1 MLRWQTLMGVVLG
14 LGIAVGIS
22 SFVGN
27 GGSAF
32 VSGPVLSEYEGHLRE
47 LVIHYEPSAH
57 DIVLPVYR
65 QFLPLLESDVT
76 VYVVAPS
83 VAAFEAVVEAAGPV
97 RAALR
102 PIIVDHPMTAWSRD
116 RWLALGGS
124 NVVTLWHPR
133 GENGADLWPERAGDQ
148 RVAYDVAK
156 ALHPAV
162 RVKKS
167 SLYFDGGDFFADS
180 ENVFVMPRLLQR
192 NIQHTVTD
200 RQELVKIFSGELKRR
215 VILLNEAPDHHAAM
229 FMASIGKKTMLVG
242 DPRLGRRYVTPSRA
256 LELLPGGAD
265 FTAATQQLFDAVA
278 VQGEAAGY
286 TVVRIPTLVSP
297 DGRTFLT
304 YVNSVMDEQ
313 GGRRIVYLPFY
324 QGADSLNAVARQTW
338 ESLGFEVR
346 PVDSTSTY
354 RHFGSIH
361 CLVNVLSRAPQRGA
375 GS

>member
-1 MLRWQTLMGVVLG
+1 MLRWQTLAGIALG

-27 GGSAF
+27 GGASL
-32 VSGPVLSEYEGHLRE
+32 SGPVLSEYDGHLRE
-47 LVIHYEPSAH
+47 LVIQYEPSAR

-83 VAAFEAVVEAAGPV
+83 EAAFAAVVEAAGPL

-102 PIIVDHPMTAWSRD
+102 PIVVDHPMTAWSRD
-116 RWLALGGS
+116 RWLALEGS
-124 NVVTLWHPR
+124 NVVTLWSPR

-148 RVAYDVAK
+148 RVAYDIAK
-156 ALHPAV
+156 ALQPAV
-162 RVKKS
+162 RVRKS

-180 ENVFVMPRLLQR
+180 ENVFVMPRLLPR
-192 NIQHTVTD
+192 NIQHTVMD
-200 RQELVKIFSGELKRR
+200 RQEVVKIFSEELKRP

-229 FMASIGKKTMLVG
+229 FMASVGNKTMLVG
-242 DPRLGRRYVTPSRA
+242 DPQLGRNYVTAAQA
-256 LELLPGGAD
+256 LDLLPEGPD
-265 FTAATQQLFDAVA
+265 STPATQRLFDAVA
-278 VQGEAAGY
+278 RQSEAAGY
-286 TVVRIPTLVSP
+286 RVVRIPTLVSP

-304 YVNSVMDEQ
+304 YVNSIMDEQ

-324 QGADSLNAVARQTW
+324 QGADLLNNAARKTW

-346 PVDSTSTY
+346 SIDSTSTY
-354 RHFGSIH
+354 QHFGSIH
-361 CLVNVLSRAPQRGA
+361 CLVNVLSR
-375 GS
+375 S